1 MIVLKL
7 KNLFKKK
14 TNKKSVVFFSICSS
28 MCSEFITEEAPSIT
42 LDKISCSAVI
52 FKKLEKNL
60 RRSSF
65 FS

>member
-7 KNLFKKK
+7 KNLFKKS
-14 TNKKSVVFFSICSS
+14 NKKGVIFFSICSS
-28 MCSEFITEEAPSIT
+28 MCSEFIAEEAPNIT
-42 LDKISCSAVI
+42 LYKNSCSAVV